1 MFVAKPNIIVEDP
14 IMLHDRLVQMM
25 RQATGRSK
33 KYQEKMISLPNKEIN
48 IYLNETGSPTSVV
61 SRKVLMEDSPQNVVA
76 DLNWDCELQLM
87 KVAYEE
93 RGTPYHFCREDY
105 QRNISGIPMNKHCQM
120 MCVGPGVTVG
130 RKQQHAIVTC
140 GFNQQCCGKVI
151 WGTKGNNQCPSVKE
165 RRLIL
170 TEAFNNVQ
178 RAPSA

>member
-1 MFVAKPNIIVEDP
+1 
-14 IMLHDRLVQMM
+14 MLHDRLVQMM
-25 RQATGRSK
+25 RQATRRSTK
-33 KYQEKMISLPNKEIN
+33 CQEKMMSLSKSNKSN
-48 IYLNETGSPTSVV
+48 LNETGSPSPTSVL
-61 SRKVLMEDSPQNVVA
+61 SRKVLMEDPPQNVVA
-76 DLNWDCELQLM
+76 DLNWDYDLQLM

-105 QRNISGIPMNKHCQM
+105 QRNINDIPMNKHCQM